1 MALDLTTAADVLKTL
16 YVGPARE
23 VFNSSTILL
32 NWLKGNG
39 RHARKGEKPEK
50 IQFEGSKAYIPIH
63 YGRNVGIGARA
74 ENSVLP
80 TPGNQQYTHQEY
92 IPKYVYVGIRLTGQ
106 VLGAMKSNKGAFI
119 RALDSEMKGA
129 ARDGRSEL
137 NRIFWHDGSSVLTG
151 IPSANST
158 TTIVCNSTKFLET
171 GMRVKLMVAADGT
184 DKGTRTI
191 TGFDP
196 TYPDTKFVVDTAPS
210 SATAAGDC
218 VIREGNRNVAGATYG
233 VALEPWGLEAL
244 CAAADPTN
252 AGITDYVGAK
262 TRTGNRWHQATVM
275 ANGAVLRPLT
285 TKLMQQAWNKSD
297 IERDLLPGLIL
308 TDHALLTEY
317 GCLLTPDK
325 RYPSGGQITLDGG
338 YRGLDFNGTAVVA
351 DKDASLTNNPQYLRR
366 MYFLSGSSLWYIIN
380 QDWDW
385 IDDDGAILHRVQ
397 GSAGTYTGQVHA
409 FEAYMCA
416 FVQLG
421 IEGARSCT
429 VLTDLQDS

>member
-1 MALDLTTAADVLKTL
+1 MALDLTTASEVLKTL

-23 VFNSSTILL
+23 VFNSSTVLL

-39 RHARKGEKPEK
+39 RHAKKGERPEK
-50 IQFEGSKAYIPIH
+50 IQFEGAKAYIPIH

-74 ENSVLP
+74 ENAVLP
-80 TPGNQQYTHQEY
+80 TPGNQQYSHQEY
-92 IPKYVYVGIRLTGQ
+92 IPKYIYVGIRLTGQ
-106 VLGAMKSNKGAFI
+106 VMSAMKSNKGAFI
-119 RALDSEMKGA
+119 RSLDSEMKGA

-158 TTIVCNSTKFLET
+158 TTINCNSTKFLEA
-171 GMRVKLMVAADGT
+171 GMRVKLMTAADGT

-191 TGFDP
+191 SSITN
-196 TYPDTKFVVDTAPS
+196 DTQFVVDSEPS
-210 SATAAGDC
+210 SPTASGDC
-218 VIREGNRNVAGATYG
+218 VIREGNRNVAGGTYG

-244 CAAADPTN
+244 IAAANPTN
-252 AGITDYVGAK
+252 AGITDLVGAK
-262 TRTGNRWHQATVM
+262 TRVANRWHQANVL
-275 ANGAVLRPLT
+275 ANATVLRPLT
-285 TKLMQQAWNKSD
+285 TKLMQQAWNESD

-325 RYPSGGQITLDGG
+325 RYPAGGTIKLDGG

-380 QDWDW
+380 EDWDW
-385 IDDDGAILHRVQ
+385 IDDDGAILHRAQ

-409 FEAYMCA
+409 FEAYLCA

-429 VLTDLQDS
+429 VLDDLQDS